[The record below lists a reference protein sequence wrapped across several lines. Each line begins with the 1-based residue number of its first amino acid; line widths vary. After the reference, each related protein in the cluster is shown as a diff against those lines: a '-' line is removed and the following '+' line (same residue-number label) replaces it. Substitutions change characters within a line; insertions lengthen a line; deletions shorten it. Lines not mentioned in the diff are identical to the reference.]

1 MSPPGGLKNLVRL
14 ARAGI
19 IGPPFALNEYP
30 VLKRVTSCSDTVAPS
45 SCANGSV
52 RRASRR
58 LGQIYDE
65 AFTDC
70 GLKATQYSLLSQIA
84 RSGQPKMRDLAQALV
99 MDLSA
104 LGHTLKPLVRDGL
117 VELQVDETDR
127 RSRRVLLTQAGQEK
141 YAQARKV
148 SERVQQV
155 FDKTFGVE
163 ETVKL
168 RQALDFIASESFAQS
183 LLGEL
188 QASEA

>member
-1 MSPPGGLKNLVRL
+1 
-14 ARAGI
+14 
-19 IGPPFALNEYP
+19 
-30 VLKRVTSCSDTVAPS
+30 LKRVTSCSDTVAPS

-70 GLKATQYSLLSQIA
+70 GLKATQFSLLSQIA
-84 RSGQPKMRDLAQALV
+84 RSGEPKMRDLAQALV

-117 VELQVDETDR
+117 VALRVDETDR
-127 RSRRVLLTQAGQEK
+127 RSRRVLLTPAGQEK
-141 YAQARKV
+141 YAQARKI

>member
-1 MSPPGGLKNLVRL
+1 VLELI
-14 ARAGI
+14 AAAGN
-19 IGPPFALNEYP
+19 PA
-30 VLKRVTSCSDTVAPS
+30 LKRATSCSDTVVAS

-65 AFTDC
+65 AFASC
-70 GLKATQYSLLSQIA
+70 GLKATQYSLLSHIA

-117 VELQVDETDR
+117 VQLQVDQSDR
-127 RSRRVLLTQAGQEK
+127 RSRRVLLTDAGQRK
-141 YAQARKV
+141 YAEARQI
-148 SERVQQV
+148 SERVSQV
-155 FDKTFGVE
+155 FDQTFGAE

-168 RQALDFIASESFAQS
+168 RQALDFIASEGFAQS
-183 LLGEL
+183 LLAQL
-188 QASEA
+188 QDHR

>member
-1 MSPPGGLKNLVRL
+1 MSPQ
-14 ARAGI
+14 
-19 IGPPFALNEYP
+19 
-30 VLKRVTSCSDTVAPS
+30 VLKREPSRPDPVKVS

-65 AFTDC
+65 AFTAC

-117 VELQVDETDR
+117 VELRVDEADR
-127 RSRRVLLTQAGQEK
+127 RSRRVLLTEAGQRK
-141 YAQARKV
+141 YVEAREV
-148 SERVQQV
+148 SERVSQV
-155 FDKTFGVE
+155 FEKAFGVQ
-163 ETVKL
+163 ETLML
-168 RQALDFIASESFAQS
+168 RQALDFIASEGFAQT
-183 LLGEL
+183 LLAEL
-188 QASEA
+188 QSSQVSAEVPAR